1 MFDSKPEPLVELR
14 QLSVR
19 FGGISALSNVTF
31 TIGPSEFVGVIGPNG
46 AGKTTLFHVMS
57 GTITPT
63 GGAFMI
69 GGVDLTRQRAHVFN
83 RMGVART
90 FQTARVF
97 RNLTVRDNVQFGLR
111 FRSRRGG
118 RPPDVRGETDALLE
132 RLGFTGQAGALAGS
146 LPPTRQRLL
155 EIAMALATNP
165 RLLLL
170 DEVAAGLT
178 QAEAETT
185 AGLIQSI
192 RRERGMSV
200 IWIEHNVATLMRAVD
215 RVMVLHHGEVLA
227 DGLPADVAR
236 DRAVIDA
243 YLGETDAE

>member
-1 MFDSKPEPLVELR
+1 MPETLVEMR
-14 QLSVR
+14 DVAVR
-19 FGGISALSNVTF
+19 YGGLSALSAVTF
-31 TIGPSEFVGVIGPNG
+31 RVGPSELVGIIGPNG
-46 AGKTTLFHVMS
+46 AGKTTLFNVMS
-57 GTITPT
+57 GMVAPT
-63 GGAFMI
+63 VGTFSVDGI
-69 GGVDLTRQRAHVFN
+69 DLTGQRAHVFN

-97 RNLTVRDNVQFGLR
+97 RNLSVRENVQFGLR
-111 FRSRRGG
+111 FPFRRGG
-118 RPPDVRGETDALLE
+118 RAGDVRSETDGLMA
-132 RLGFTGQAGALAGS
+132 RLGLLDQAQVAAGS

-178 QAEAETT
+178 QSEIEAM
-185 AGLIQSI
+185 ASLIQSI
-192 RRERGMSV
+192 QRDQNISV
-200 IWIEHNVATLMRAVD
+200 IWIEHNVVTLMRAVD

-227 DGLPADVAR
+227 DGLPGEVGR

-243 YLGETDAE
+243 YLGEATLE